1 MIDTHTSL
9 GNPIREG
16 KTKIVYES
24 DNPDEVVLK
33 FKNDITALDG
43 EKHDIIRG
51 KGYIN
56 AFISAKLFE
65 LLESA
70 GLPTHYKAYVSP
82 NLMVARKVEMLPVE
96 VVCRN
101 IAAGHLLKRLP
112 IAEGTRLKIP
122 IVEFFYKSD
131 ELHDPMLNDYHM
143 QLLGLAN
150 TKEIREMEK
159 ITLNVNKVLKEF
171 MKGRGLSLVDFKIE
185 FGRDRGGKLLVGDE
199 INADSMRVW
208 KESGEILDKDVYRK
222 GGTQKQVLQTY
233 VSYFK
238 KIIGEEPNPEALK
251 S

>member
-1 MIDTHTSL
+1 MSEYPSL
-9 GNPIREG
+9 GKQIREG
-16 KTKIVYES
+16 KTKIVYGS

-43 EKHDIIRG
+43 EKHDILRG

-56 AFISAKLFE
+56 SYISARLFE
-65 LLESA
+65 LLESS
-70 GLPTHYKAYVSP
+70 GIPTHFKKYIGP
-82 NLMVARKVEMLPVE
+82 NLMVARKVQMLPVE

-112 IAEGTRLKIP
+112 IAKGTKLKIP

-143 QLLGLAN
+143 RLLGLAE
-150 TKEIREMEK
+150 TEEIRKMEK
-159 ITLNVNKVLKEF
+159 ICLNVNNVLMEF
-171 MKGRGLSLVDFKIE
+171 MKKRGLTLVDFKIE
-185 FGRDRGGKLLVGDE
+185 FGRDKDGNLLVGDE

-222 GGTQKQVLQTY
+222 GGTLEQVLQTY

-238 KIIGEEPNPEALK
+238 TIMEEEPDPEALK

>member
-1 MIDTHTSL
+1 MGDVHPSL
-9 GNPIREG
+9 GSPIREG

-24 DNPDEVVLK
+24 DNPDEVILK

-43 EKHDIIRG
+43 EKHDIIKG

-70 GLPTHYKAYVSP
+70 GLPTHYKAYITP

-112 IAEGTRLKIP
+112 IAEGTKLKIP

-150 TKEIREMEK
+150 TKEIREMEE
-159 ITLNVNKVLKEF
+159 ITLNVNKVLTKF
-171 MKGRGLSLVDFKIE
+171 MKKRGLSLVDFKIE
-185 FGRDRGGKLLVGDE
+185 FGRDGDGKLLVGDE

-208 KESGEILDKDVYRK
+208 KGSGEILDKDVYRK
-222 GGTQKQVLQTY
+222 GGTLEHVLQTY
-233 VSYFK
+233 ISYFK
-238 KIIGEEPNPEALK
+238 TVMGEEPSPEALK

>member
-1 MIDTHTSL
+1 MSEYPSL

-43 EKHDIIRG
+43 EKHDIIAG

-56 AFISAKLFE
+56 AYISSRLFE
-65 LLESA
+65 LLESS
-70 GLPTHYKAYVSP
+70 GVPTHYKTYIGP
-82 NLMVARKVEMLPVE
+82 NLMVARKVQMLPVE

-112 IAEGTRLKIP
+112 IAEGTRLEIP
-122 IVEFFYKSD
+122 VVEFFYKSD

-143 QLLGLAN
+143 RLLGLAN
-150 TKEIREMEK
+150 TREIREMEK
-159 ITLNVNKVLKEF
+159 ITLNVNRVLTEF
-171 MKGRGLSLVDFKIE
+171 LEKRGLSLVDFKIE
-185 FGRDRGGKLLVGDE
+185 FGRDKDNNLLVGDE

-222 GGTQKQVLQTY
+222 GGTLEQVLQTY

-238 KIIGEEPNPEALK
+238 TILGEEPDPEALK

>member
-1 MIDTHTSL
+1 MK
-9 GNPIREG
+9 EG

-43 EKHDIIRG
+43 EKHDVIGG

-56 AFISAKLFE
+56 AYISARLFE
-65 LLESA
+65 LLESS
-70 GLPTHYKAYVSP
+70 GVPTHYKAYIGP
-82 NLMVARKVEMLPVE
+82 NLMVARKVQMLPVE

-112 IAEGTRLKIP
+112 VVEGTKLEIP

-143 QLLGLAN
+143 RLLGLAN
-150 TKEIREMEK
+150 TREIREMEK
-159 ITLNVNKVLKEF
+159 ITLNVNKVLVEF
-171 MKGRGLSLVDFKIE
+171 MKKRGLSLVDFKIE
-185 FGRDRGGKLLVGDE
+185 FGRDKDGNLLVGDE

-222 GGTQKQVLQTY
+222 GGTLEQVLQTY

-238 KIIGEEPNPEALK
+238 TIIGEEPDPEALK